1 MASCVN
7 CGKVSDSQFC
17 PDCGQNLNAKPISFK
32 VISFEMTDKWLGFDT
47 KFGRT
52 LRDLTIR
59 PHRLIEQYLNRNTV
73 KYVGPLGYFV
83 IVTALMLLVFD
94 LFNVN
99 VQELILKSNESFGID
114 PVAEGNKQKEMQDKL
129 MGMIS
134 SNFRIMAGLIVP
146 FTALGLML
154 TFRKS
159 RNYLENLV
167 ASLYLHAHTIWI
179 TVFSVLLLAISG
191 YEPPKVLE
199 ILIGVGYFIWGIG
212 RLNTEKFKL
221 TYLRAFAGW
230 IIGFLIFILSLGLFS
245 AIYIMVF
252 YS

>member
-1 MASCVN
+1 
-7 CGKVSDSQFC
+7 
-17 PDCGQNLNAKPISFK
+17 
-32 VISFEMTDKWLGFDT
+32 MTDKWLGLDT

-59 PHRLIEQYLNRNTV
+59 PHQLIEQYLNRNTV

-99 VQELILKSNESFGID
+99 VQDLITKSNESFGID
-114 PVAEGNKQKEMQDKL
+114 PVTEGNKQKEMQDKL
-129 MGMIS
+129 MGMIA

-146 FTALGLML
+146 FTALGLKL
-154 TFRKS
+154 TFQKS

-167 ASLYLHAHTIWI
+167 TSLYLHAHTIWI
-179 TVFSVLLLAISG
+179 TILSALILAISG
-191 YEPPKVLE
+191 YEAPKIVE
-199 ILIGVGYFIWGIG
+199 ILIGIGYFIWAVG
-212 RLNTEKFKL
+212 RLNNSSFKR

-230 IIGFLIFILSLGLFS
+230 LIGFLIFILALGLSS
-245 AIYIMVF
+245 AIYIRL
-252 YS
+252 YYR